1 MENRPVFGFSLSL
14 LTAFMW
20 GVLPH
25 FMLLALTVI
34 DPITV
39 SFYRFLFAFFVVLCV
54 ITLKKQWPDKKQFQ
68 QGRLAIVLLAGL
80 ALSANYVGYV
90 KSLEYLHPETAQVII
105 QLAPFLLMLGG
116 VWFFKEV
123 FTRLQMLGAVTLI
136 IGFTLFFDNKWQS
149 LLAFGDGY
157 SVGVF
162 IMVFA
167 AVTWVAYALLQKF
180 LLLHFSARQMTLIF
194 YGLGAIMLLPL
205 SDVASIGALTWIS
218 GLALLFC
225 CINTLVAYGSF
236 TRAMSVWEASK
247 VSAIIAMAPV
257 FTILSSGLAVLIYPQ
272 FFSHSDLT
280 KTAYLGAFL
289 VVVGSMLTALGRRTK
304 ATK

>member
-1 MENRPVFGFSLSL
+1 MEIRPVFGFALSL

-20 GVLPH
+20 GILPH
-25 FMLLALTVI
+25 FMLLVLTAI

-39 SFYRFLFAFFVVLCV
+39 SFYRFLFAFLVVLAV
-54 ITLKKQWPDKKQFQ
+54 ITLKNQWPAKSQFK
-68 QGRLAIVLLAGL
+68 QGRFAIVLLAGL

-123 FTRLQMLGAVTLI
+123 FTRLQLVGAVTLML
-136 IGFTLFFDNKWQS
+136 GFSLFFDNKWHA
-149 LLAFGDGY
+149 LLAFGDSY

-194 YGLGAIMLLPL
+194 YGLGAMMLLPL
-205 SDVASIGALTWIS
+205 SDITSIDALTWVS
-218 GLALLFC
+218 GIALLFC

-247 VSAIIAMAPV
+247 VSAVIAMAPV
-257 FTILSSGLAVLIYPQ
+257 FTILSSGLAVAVYPQ
-272 FFSHSDLT
+272 FFEHSDLT
-280 KTAYLGAFL
+280 QTAYIGGFL
-289 VVVGSMLTALGRRTK
+289 VVIGSMLTALGRRTK
-304 ATK
+304 AIR